1 MNECKLVDKE
11 VKTCI
16 RNKVKIPSDP
26 PNLFCIPTSDDL
38 MDVHVYFSLSSVI
51 YVYFVC
57 TYIHYIHNTHIDS
70 VRNIFIKVRS
80 YGKICY
86 FAAYPF

>member
-1 MNECKLVDKE
+1 MNASLLIKK

-16 RNKVKIPSDP
+16 RNQKVKIPSDP

-51 YVYFVC
+51 YVYFIIVH
-57 TYIHYIHNTHIDS
+57 ISIIHNTHIDS
-70 VRNIFIKVRS
+70 VQKHFH
-80 YGKICY
+80 
-86 FAAYPF
+86 